1 MLKHRGV
8 FKEYDDFFS
17 WQDALMYAVTKD
29 KSIVATSNF
38 DDAWKYL
45 KTTLSDREAEV
56 LELRYEESMRLKEIA
71 DTFNISKERVRQIE
85 DRALRKLR
93 HPKRA
98 RILLYGSEYIDA
110 LEEFKR
116 ATDEV
121 RYKKFNSVFEDL
133 NNKFNSVASELLEL
147 EDDSVRKMIIQESLK
162 KEVFLNFTLDDL
174 DISVRTYNSLKRAG
188 IKDIKGILEYS
199 DKNGLSMIRN
209 FGISCF
215 EELKKE
221 LHAFGCCKELVF
233 KKE

>member
-1 MLKHRGV
+1 
-8 FKEYDDFFS
+8 
-17 WQDALMYAVTKD
+17 MYAVTKD
-29 KSIVATSNF
+29 KAIVATSNF

-71 DTFNISKERVRQIE
+71 DTLNISKERVRQIE
-85 DRALRKLR
+85 DRALRRLR

-121 RYKKFNSVFEDL
+121 RYKKFSPIIEDL
-133 NNKFNSVASELLEL
+133 KNKFNSVASELEFD
-147 EDDSVRKMIIQESLK
+147 DDSIREMIVQEALK
-162 KEVFLNFTLDDL
+162 KEVFINFGLDDL
-174 DISVRTYNSLKRAG
+174 DISIRTYNNLKRAG
-188 IKDIKGILEYS
+188 IKDIKDILEYS
-199 DKNGLSMIRN
+199 DKNGLNMIPN

-221 LHAFGCCKELVF
+221 LHDFGCCKELVF